1 MKHKANKLSKRK
13 DKKVIW
19 TEGHIC
25 ISDRVYSLG
34 LQTQCRRNC
43 SHEVKIHLLLGRK
56 TMTNLDSVLKSR
68 DITLPTKVQSIKVMV
83 CSVVMYRYENWT
95 IKKAVC
101 QRIDAFELWC
111 WSRLLRVLW
120 TARRSNQS
128 I

>member
-43 SHEVKIHLLLGRK
+43 SHEVKIHLLLGRE